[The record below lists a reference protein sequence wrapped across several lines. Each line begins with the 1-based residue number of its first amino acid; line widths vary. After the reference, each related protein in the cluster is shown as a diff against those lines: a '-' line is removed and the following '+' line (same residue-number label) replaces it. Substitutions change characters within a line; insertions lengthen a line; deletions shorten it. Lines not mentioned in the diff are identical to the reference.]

1 MDLTFRP
8 VDADQHYY
16 EKLDACTRHLDPRFR
31 DRGIQIVEQG
41 THKLLLAGGRLFRF
55 IPNPTFDPVIV
66 PGCLDPMFR
75 GQVPEGVDP
84 RSLSRVERIHAEY
97 QDPEARLAVL
107 DEQGLD
113 RALLFPTLG
122 CGVEQA
128 LRLDVPATVATVRA
142 FNRALEEDWGFAHA
156 DRLIAAPMLSLGDPD
171 AALEELDYVIERGAR
186 IVHLRPAP
194 VPDGRGGG
202 RSFGHASHDPVWAR
216 LAEASIPVAF
226 HLGDSGYELLSAAWG
241 GRDRFE
247 PFQPVDPMDKLV
259 VSDRAIHDTIGN
271 LVVHGVFTRHPDLR
285 VASIENGSDWVHT
298 LIKRLRKQ
306 ANQTPWHFEE
316 DPLDTIRRHVWITPY
331 YEEDM
336 RKLADTIGVERVLFG
351 SDWPHGEG
359 LAAPLNFLKELHEF
373 TDDEIRLVMREN
385 ALAFLGE
392 RVDT

>member
-16 EKLDACTRHLDPRFR
+16 EHLDACTRHLDRAFR
-31 DRGIQIVEQG
+31 ERGIQVVEQG
-41 THKLLLAGGRLFRF
+41 THKLLLAGGRAFRF

-75 GQVPEGVDP
+75 GQVPDGVDP
-84 RSLSRVERIHAEY
+84 RSLPRVEPIHPEY
-97 QDPEARLAVL
+97 RDPAARLTVL
-107 DEQGLD
+107 LEQGLD
-113 RALLFPTLG
+113 RALVFPTLG

-128 LRLDVPATVATVRA
+128 LRHDVPATMATLRA
-142 FNRALEEDWGFAHA
+142 FNRWLEEDWGFAY
-156 DRLIAAPMLSLGDPD
+156 DDCLITAPMLSFADPD
-171 AALEELDYVIERGAR
+171 AALDELDYLIEHGAR
-186 IVHLRPAP
+186 IVHVRPAP
-194 VPDGRGGG
+194 VPDGHGGG

-247 PFQPVDPMDKLV
+247 AFRPVDAMDKLV

-271 LVVHGVFTRHPDLR
+271 LVVHGVFARHPNLR
-285 VASIENGSDWVHT
+285 VASIENGSDWVHI

-306 ANQTPWHFEE
+306 ANQTPWFFED
-316 DPLDTIRRHVWITPY
+316 DPLETIRRHVWITPY

-336 RKLADTIGVERVLFG
+336 RKLADTIGVQRVLFG

-359 LAAPLNFLKELHEF
+359 LANPLDFLKELHEF
-373 TDDEIRLVMREN
+373 SDDEIRSVMRDN
-385 ALAFLGE
+385 ALTLLEGS
-392 RVDT
+392 VGS

>member
-1 MDLTFRP
+1 MDLAFRP

-16 EKLDACTRHLDPRFR
+16 EKLDSCTRHLDPKFR

-55 IPNPTFDPVIV
+55 IPNPTFNPVIV

-84 RSLSRVERIHAEY
+84 RSLSRVEPIHPEY

-122 CGVEQA
+122 CGVEQV
-128 LRLDVPATVATVRA
+128 LRFDVPATVATVRA
-142 FNRALEEDWGFAHA
+142 FNRSLEEDWGFAYA
-156 DRLIAAPMLSLGDPD
+156 DRLIAAPMLSLADPD
-171 AALEELDYVIERGAR
+171 AALEELEYVIGRGAR
-186 IVHLRPAP
+186 IIHFRPAP
-194 VPDGRGGG
+194 VPDGHGGG
-202 RSFGHASHDPVWAR
+202 RSFGDVRHDPVWAR
-216 LAEASIPVAF
+216 LAEASIPAAF

-247 PFQPVDPMDKLV
+247 PFRAIDPMDKLV

-271 LVVHGVFTRHPDLR
+271 LVVHGVFTRHPKLR

-306 ANQTPWHFEE
+306 ANQTPWWFEE
-316 DPLDTIRRHVWITPY
+316 DPVETIRQHVWITPY

-336 RKLADTIGVERVLFG
+336 RKLADTIGVEHVLFG

-359 LAAPLNFLKELHEF
+359 LANPKDFLKELHAF
-373 TDDEIRLVMREN
+373 SDDEIRLVMRDN
-385 ALAFLGE
+385 ALTLLDDE
-392 RVDT
+392 RGR

>member
-16 EKLDACTRHLDPRFR
+16 ERIDACTRHLDPKFK
-31 DRGIQIVEQG
+31 DRGVQIVEQG
-41 THKLLLAGGRLFRF
+41 THKLLLAGRRLFRF
-55 IPNPTFDPVIV
+55 IPNPTFNPVIV

-84 RSLSRVERIHAEY
+84 RSLTRVEPIHAEY
-97 QDPEARLAVL
+97 QDPAARVAVL

-122 CGVEQA
+122 CGVEQV
-128 LRLDVPATVATVRA
+128 LRLDVPATVATIRA
-142 FNRALEEDWGFAHA
+142 FNRSLEEDWGFAYQ
-156 DRLIAAPMLSLGDPD
+156 DRLISAPMLSLADPD
-171 AALEELDYVIERGAR
+171 AALEELDYLIDRGAR

-194 VPDGRGGG
+194 VPDGHGGG
-202 RSFGHASHDPVWAR
+202 RSLGHASHDPVWTR
-216 LAEASIPVAF
+216 LADASIPVAF

-247 PFQPVDPMDKLV
+247 PFRPVDPMDKLV
-259 VSDRAIHDTIGN
+259 ISDRAIHDTIGN
-271 LVVHGVFTRHPDLR
+271 LVVHGVFTRHPTLR

-306 ANQTPWHFEE
+306 ANQTPWWFEE
-316 DPLDTIRRHVWITPY
+316 DPVDAIRNHVWITPY

-359 LAAPLNFLKELHEF
+359 LASPLDFLKELHAF
-373 TDDEIRLVMREN
+373 SDDEIRLVMRDN
-385 ALAFLGE
+385 ALALLGGGSPS
-392 RVDT
+392 